1 MRKFCFTF
9 VASFI
14 VLLLSVVPAYA
25 ISYTDVHFASGYG
38 FSGGSRDDGTDTVL
52 SYYALSSL
60 CDDVNA
66 ALSDGYYSGLS
77 GCTAQIVSIVTSDY
91 SYYIIRTSDGENTYS
106 LRNSADRLVRTE
118 YVSSTH
124 DYYAYF
130 IDVINALGSIDS
142 TLNSVASYV
151 DVTENIYTLLTTMNT
166 HLENIETSLG
176 VGVGTL
182 GYNVQRTF
190 TFISGPLYN
199 TLLSIDT
206 ALNDPEESVLLA
218 KLDEI
223 KSAIENISIS
233 ADNVTVSAYD
243 DTQLLRKLTEMSN
256 SLSTVEDILFAIMDV
271 HTLKT
276 SQLPRLLEGIYS
288 KLTAFSSLYEPNSET
303 MISQLEELKVLLS
316 PGTQEVPTTIY
327 DWLERRI
334 SPVSAQTSNYVSSL
348 LSELRGFSSRIGYV
362 NQRPLAFWVV
372 DIYSRLG
379 TIQSAIE
386 NVSITADNITVD
398 AYDDTNVI
406 AAVNAVEA
414 ALTNISFSG
423 EVNTDLTAVVE
434 GIGEVNTSLNVN
446 LESLV
451 EKLDV
456 LVDQSTETVE
466 NLTVDI
472 AVDSDA
478 YNVFYVTDEDGN
490 EESIVDFSGD
500 VLKAGGKLLNF
511 LFKVCFDGAISNL
524 DGSIDDMDSFYF
536 DGAELGGSLWE

>member
-1 MRKFCFTF
+1 MRKYCFTF
-9 VASFI
+9 AASFI

-25 ISYTDVHFASGYG
+25 ISHTDVHFASGGG
-38 FSGGSRDDGTDTVL
+38 FGGGSRDDASDTVL
-52 SYYALSSL
+52 SFYALSSL

-77 GCTAQIVSIVTSDY
+77 GCTAQIYSIVALDY
-91 SYYIIRTSDGENTYS
+91 SYYIIRTSDGENTYT
-106 LRNSADRLVRTE
+106 LRNSADQLVRTE

-124 DYYAYF
+124 DYYDYF
-130 IDVINALGSIDS
+130 TDVINALGSIDS

-151 DVTENIYTLLTTMNT
+151 DVTDSIYALLTTMNT

-233 ADNVTVSAYD
+233 ADNVTVSAYN
-243 DTQLLRKLTEMSN
+243 DTQLLSKLTEMSID
-256 SLSTVEDILFAIMDV
+256 LSNVAGILLDISDAL
-271 HTLKT
+271 TLNK
-276 SQLPRLLEGIYS
+276 SPLPRLLEGIYS
-288 KLTAFSSLYEPNSET
+288 KLTSFSSLYETNSET
-303 MISQLEELKVLLS
+303 MIDRLEAMKVLLS

-334 SPVSAQTSNYVSSL
+334 EPVSTQTYNSVSSL
-348 LSELRGFSSRIGYV
+348 LSQFRSFSSSIGYV
-362 NQRPLAFWVV
+362 GQRPLAMWVAS
-372 DIYSRLG
+372 IYSKLD
-379 TIQSAIE
+379 TIQSAVE

-414 ALTNISFSG
+414 ALANISFSG

-446 LESLV
+446 LDSLV
-451 EKLDV
+451 DKLDV
-456 LVDQSTETVE
+456 LVDQSSESVE

-511 LFKVCFDGAISNL
+511 LFRVCFDGAISNL